1 MKSYRDITGD
11 GGSDILGQV
20 AEQQAKLRDRMEKIR
35 YKIAVL
41 SGKGG
46 VGKSAIT
53 GNLAAALSL
62 EGYRVGVLDADIN
75 GPTMAKMLGVRGQ
88 RLRISTEGVHPALSP
103 QGLRVLSMD
112 LLLPSDDAPV
122 DWKSVMHGES
132 YIWRGTVE
140 ANALREFLAD
150 TVWEELDF
158 LLVDLPPGTDRL
170 PTLAGLVYLSGAILV
185 TIPSE
190 ISQLVVR
197 KSITVARELPT
208 PIAGLVENMAG
219 YACQSCGSLGD
230 LFPLGNA
237 ERMAEEA
244 GIPYLGRIPFDSRIG
259 RCGDLGVPF
268 VAEHPASIAGEA
280 FKQIAGGLKE
290 FLGLGR
296 EVDKMDLR

>member
-1 MKSYRDITGD
+1 MKGYKDITGD
-11 GGSDILGQV
+11 GGSNILGQM
-20 AEQQAKLRDRMEKIR
+20 AEQHAKLQGRMEKIR

-62 EGYRVGVLDADIN
+62 DGYRVGVLDADIN
-75 GPTMAKMLGVRGQ
+75 GPTLAKMLGVRGQ
-88 RLRISTEGVHPALSP
+88 RLRMSAEGVHPALSP

-122 DWKSVMHGES
+122 DWKSVVQGES
-132 YIWRGTVE
+132 YLWRGTVE
-140 ANALREFLAD
+140 ANVLREFLAD
-150 TVWEELDF
+150 TVWEDLDF

-170 PTLAGLVYLSGAILV
+170 PTLASLVSLSGAILV

-190 ISQLVVR
+190 VSQLVVR

-219 YACQSCGSLGD
+219 YACQNCGSLGD

-237 ERMAEEA
+237 ERMAEEVR
-244 GIPYLGRIPFDSRIG
+244 IPYLGRIPFDSRIG

-268 VAEHPASIAGEA
+268 VSQHPASLAGQA
-280 FKQIAGGLKE
+280 FQQIAVRLKE
-290 FLGLGR
+290 FLGIGG
-296 EVDKMDLR
+296 